1 VIEVAIGGIVLIGR
15 RDLGDFKFGTIFHYM
30 RESPSI
36 ARPVARPRTPA
47 LSRWGGARRGA
58 GRPARSRPP
67 SQPHKRRRAFFGG
80 ELLHVTARITRAV
93 GSLNRVAAR
102 AAIDR
107 ALSKSRARS
116 DFRIASLA
124 IAPPL
129 SRPGTP
135 RLELIVEAA
144 DHHALARGMQ
154 GFQVSLA
161 RGLNASA
168 KRRGTVFVDRYVA
181 RPVRR
186 RSSRA
191 SS

>member
-1 VIEVAIGGIVLIGR
+1 
-15 RDLGDFKFGTIFHYM
+15 M
-30 RESPSI
+30 REPRSI
-36 ARPVARPRTPA
+36 VRPIAKPRTVA

-80 ELLHVTARITRAV
+80 ELLHVTARVTRAV
-93 GSLNRVAAR
+93 GNLHRAAAR
-102 AAIDR
+102 RAIDR
-107 ALSKSRARS
+107 ALSRSRARG

-129 SRPGTP
+129 ARPGTP

-144 DHHALARGMQ
+144 DHRALARGMQ

-161 RGLNASA
+161 RGLNATA

-181 RPVRR
+181 RPLHRKP
-186 RSSRA
+186 SRT
-191 SS
+191 